1 MEITIVTGL
10 SGAGKSRVVDALE
23 DIGYF
28 CVDNMPP
35 KLMPTFAQL
44 LLNSREKRE
53 KVAIVTDIRVGASF
67 GDLFNAIVELKELKC
82 DTKLLFIDAS
92 DDVLIRRY
100 KETRRKHPL
109 LDKYNGSI
117 NDALAAERSILEPA
131 KSIADYVIDSS
142 HMTPTDCKNRICE
155 MFLDNPGNAL
165 KVHCVSFGFKYGI
178 PNDSDLMFDVRCLPN
193 PFYVAEL
200 KQHTGLEDPV
210 RDYVLKWDEARGLE
224 AKLCDL
230 LDYLIPLYRKK
241 TVSFS
246 SDVKQELAQVTVLSD
261 CCAQARAYGMLLFGR
276 MFSVS
281 EISFVTENE
290 NIAKLYRDVIKELFD
305 ITPSVSSGVS
315 KYTVSVADEADSK
328 RILEFFGH
336 SESDISLRINR
347 ANLPEDCCFGAFL
360 RGVFIACGTISSPE
374 KNYHLEFS
382 VSYKKLCNDLIQLL
396 DEVGFAPKYVKRK
409 SSHIVYFKVSEKIE
423 EFLTLVGAVNSTLEL
438 MGIKMHKDMV
448 NHVNRRV
455 NFENANLSRTV
466 DAAIVQVEAIE
477 KIERTVGLESLPV
490 PLAEMAKL
498 RRDNPEV
505 SLSELANMTDPPL
518 TRSGVNHRL
527 KRLVE
532 IAGGIGG

>member
-1 MEITIVTGL
+1 M
-10 SGAGKSRVVDALE
+10 
-23 DIGYF
+23 
-28 CVDNMPP
+28 
-35 KLMPTFAQL
+35 
-44 LLNSREKRE
+44 
-53 KVAIVTDIRVGASF
+53 
-67 GDLFNAIVELKELKC
+67 
-82 DTKLLFIDAS
+82 
-92 DDVLIRRY
+92 
-100 KETRRKHPL
+100 
-109 LDKYNGSI
+109 
-117 NDALAAERSILEPA
+117 
-131 KSIADYVIDSS
+131 
-142 HMTPTDCKNRICE
+142 
-155 MFLDNPGNAL
+155 
-165 KVHCVSFGFKYGI
+165 
-178 PNDSDLMFDVRCLPN
+178 
-193 PFYVAEL
+193 
-200 KQHTGLEDPV
+200 
-210 RDYVLKWDEARGLE
+210 
-224 AKLCDL
+224 
-230 LDYLIPLYRKK
+230 
-241 TVSFS
+241 SFS
-246 SDVKQELAQVTVLSD
+246 SDVKQELAQVPVLSD

-290 NIAKLYRDVIKELFD
+290 NIAKLYCDVIKELFD
-305 ITPSVSSGVS
+305 ITPFVSSGVS
-315 KYTVSVADEADSK
+315 KYTVFVAEEADRK

-423 EFLTLVGAVNSTLEL
+423 EFLTLVGAMNSTLEL

-505 SLSELANMTDPPL
+505 SLSELADMTDPPL

>member
-1 MEITIVTGL
+1 M
-10 SGAGKSRVVDALE
+10 
-23 DIGYF
+23 
-28 CVDNMPP
+28 
-35 KLMPTFAQL
+35 
-44 LLNSREKRE
+44 
-53 KVAIVTDIRVGASF
+53 
-67 GDLFNAIVELKELKC
+67 
-82 DTKLLFIDAS
+82 
-92 DDVLIRRY
+92 
-100 KETRRKHPL
+100 
-109 LDKYNGSI
+109 
-117 NDALAAERSILEPA
+117 
-131 KSIADYVIDSS
+131 
-142 HMTPTDCKNRICE
+142 
-155 MFLDNPGNAL
+155 
-165 KVHCVSFGFKYGI
+165 
-178 PNDSDLMFDVRCLPN
+178 
-193 PFYVAEL
+193 
-200 KQHTGLEDPV
+200 
-210 RDYVLKWDEARGLE
+210 
-224 AKLCDL
+224 
-230 LDYLIPLYRKK
+230 
-241 TVSFS
+241 SFS
-246 SDVKQELAQVTVLSD
+246 SDVKQELAQVPVLSD
-261 CCAQARAYGMLLFGR
+261 CCAQARAYGRLLFGR

-290 NIAKLYRDVIKELFD
+290 NIAKLYCDVIKELFD

-315 KYTVSVADEADSK
+315 KYTVSVADEADRK

-423 EFLTLVGAVNSTLEL
+423 EFLTLVGAMNSTLEL

-477 KIERTVGLESLPV
+477 KIERTVGLESLPA

-505 SLSELANMTDPPL
+505 SLSELADMTDPPL